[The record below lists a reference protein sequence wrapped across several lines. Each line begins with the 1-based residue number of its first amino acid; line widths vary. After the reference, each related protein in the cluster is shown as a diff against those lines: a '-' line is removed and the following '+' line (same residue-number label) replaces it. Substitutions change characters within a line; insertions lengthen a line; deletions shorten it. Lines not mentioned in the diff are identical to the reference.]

1 MTSCPKCGHLKT
13 SQGSVPA
20 WQCPACGVAY
30 HKYQAYLQKTK
41 AGLLPPSA
49 ERGLPAPPQDA
60 SVWSLVAVNAVALFV
75 AVVGGWSLIDL
86 MTVYWVQSVMIGIGC
101 FYRILHLERFST
113 ENFRINNRSVDPT
126 PETKR
131 KTAAFFLFH
140 FGFFH
145 LGYLIFILT
154 ENQGSSPWGIGLLI
168 CSAAFAVNH
177 YYSYRYHRETD
188 RSGTPNIGTL
198 MFTPYLRVV
207 PMHLTIVFGAVALG
221 ATGILL
227 FGGLKLV
234 ADVAMHLTEHR
245 VLARRNPG

>member
-1 MTSCPKCGHLKT
+1 MAVSGLRCDLPK
-13 SQGSVPA
+13 VP
-20 WQCPACGVAY
+20 
-30 HKYQAYLQKTK
+30 
-41 AGLLPPSA
+41 
-49 ERGLPAPPQDA
+49 GLPSKNEGGAA
-60 SVWSLVAVNAVALFV
+60 TSIRRTRAARTSAGCFCLVAVNAVALFV

-101 FYRILHLERFST
+101 FYRILHLDRFST
-113 ENFRINNRSVDPT
+113 EDFRINNRSVDPT

-131 KTAAFFLFH
+131 KTAAFSLFH

-168 CSAAFAVNH
+168 CSTAFAVNH

-207 PMHLTIVFGAVALG
+207 PMHLT
-221 ATGILL
+221 
-227 FGGLKLV
+227 
-234 ADVAMHLTEHR
+234 EHR
-245 VLARRNPG
+245 LLARRNPG